1 MLDLIPNFGNAL
13 YTIGAFLIAFGVVA
27 AVHEYGH
34 YLVGRLCGI
43 KAEVFSLGFGPELW
57 SYEDQRGTRW
67 RIAAIPLGGY
77 VRFEG
82 DGDVSSTTV
91 AEESGRKALPSLRY
105 TLDSAPLWARAA
117 TVAAGPVFNFA
128 LSILVFAAVNMSIGV
143 AADPLTVDELRPMP
157 GPVAELRPGDEIVA
171 IDGQE
176 VPDFNELGAFIARLP
191 TLPLLDYTVRRDG
204 RFEIVNAPHPL
215 PSFIAGVAPG
225 SAAADAGVVEGDVV
239 LSVDGEEVR
248 TFVELRDA
256 VAISDD
262 GSLLL
267 KLWRDGET
275 LEVALT
281 PRRTDLPLA
290 DGTFET
296 RYLIGVTGGLLF
308 EPRTESPGLDRAL
321 EFGVLETLEMIR
333 VSLSGVYHIAAG
345 LISSC
350 NLRGPIGIAETSG
363 AAASQGW
370 VSFIH
375 FIAVLS
381 AAIGFI
387 NLFPIPVLDG
397 GHLVFHVWEA
407 VTGRQPGERVR
418 SILTGIGLALILAL
432 MSFALLNDIR
442 CP

>member
-82 DGDVSSTTV
+82 DGDVSSTTAV
-91 AEESGRKALPSLRY
+91 KEAAGKALPSLRY
-105 TLDSAPLWARAA
+105 TLDTAPLWSRAA

-128 LSILVFAAVNMSIGV
+128 LSIMVFAAVRMFIGV
-143 AADPLTVDELRPMP
+143 AADPLTVDELRSMP
-157 GPVAELRPGDEIVA
+157 GSVVELRPGDEIVA
-171 IDGQE
+171 VDGQDAPG
-176 VPDFNELGAFIARLP
+176 VDELGAFIARLP

-204 RFEIVNAPHPL
+204 RLEVVSAPHPW
-215 PSFIAGVAPG
+215 PSVIAGVAPG
-225 SAAADAGVVEGDVV
+225 SAAADAGLAEGDVV

-248 TFVELRDA
+248 TFAQLRDA
-256 VAISDD
+256 VAISDG

-267 KLWRDGET
+267 EIWRGGKT
-275 LEVALT
+275 LEVVLT
-281 PRRTDLPLA
+281 PRRTDIPLA

-296 RYLIGVTGGLLF
+296 RYLIGVNGGLLF
-308 EPRTESPGLDRAL
+308 EPMTESPDPYRAL
-321 EFGVLETLEMIR
+321 EFGFLETVEMIR
-333 VSLSGVYHIAAG
+333 LSLSGAYHIAAG

-350 NLRGPIGIAETSG
+350 NLSGPIGIAETSA
-363 AAASQGW
+363 AAASRGW
-370 VSFIH
+370 ISFIH

-397 GHLVFHVWEA
+397 GHLVFHAWEA

-418 SILTGIGLALILAL
+418 SILTGIGLTLILAL
-432 MSFALLNDIR
+432 MAFALLNDIR